1 MGEIMTKR
9 RSLHIGM
16 NFVDPTKYG
25 GWDGA
30 LSGCVNDANAMH
42 DVAVSRG
49 FDPQL
54 LLDADATVDAVRAHL
69 DAAAAELGDG
79 DFFFLTYSGHGG
91 QVPDE
96 DSDEPDGLDETWC
109 LYDSE
114 LVDDSL
120 FGALCT
126 FATGVRVLVM
136 SDSCHSETVTRQL
149 VRRREA
155 RREQALRAPGPNA
168 KRAPLDVTEAEF
180 TANKAAY
187 ESQRTW
193 WPPRSRPTDAKATVV
208 LLSGCRDDQ
217 TSMDGPVNGAFT
229 GAFLQVWDNGGYRR
243 SYSDLR
249 NDVVAQISSPDQTP
263 GLFTYGPGAQDM
275 VRQIPLSDESADANR
290 SPAAGG
296 VVTRGLR
303 APS

>member
-1 MGEIMTKR
+1 MAKR

-49 FDPQL
+49 FEPQML
-54 LLDADATVDAVRAHL
+54 LNADATTETVRAHL
-69 DAAAAELGDG
+69 DAAAAALTEG

-96 DSDEPDGLDETWC
+96 DGDESDRLDETWV

-126 FATGVRVLVM
+126 FAPGVRIFVM
-136 SDSCHSETVTRQL
+136 SDSCHSETVTRQI
-149 VRRREA
+149 VRTRDIRRAEV
-155 RREQALRAPGPNA
+155 LRAPGPNS
-168 KRAPLDVTEAEF
+168 KQAPLEVTEAEF
-180 TANKAAY
+180 KANKAAY
-187 ESQRTW
+187 DAQRTW
-193 WPPRSRPTDAKATVV
+193 WEPRARPTDAKAAVV
-208 LLSGCRDDQ
+208 LISGCRDSQ

-229 GAFLQVWDNGGYRR
+229 GAFLEVWDDGNFRR

-249 NDVVAQISSPDQTP
+249 NDVVAKISSPDQTP
-263 GLFTYGPGAQDM
+263 GLFTYGPGVQQM
-275 VRQIPLSDESADANR
+275 VPQIPLSDETADARRN
-290 SPAAGG
+290 PAPGTAG
-296 VVTRGLR
+296 VARGLR
-303 APS
+303 

>member
-1 MGEIMTKR
+1 MAKR

-16 NFVDPTKYG
+16 NYVDPAKYG

-30 LSGCVNDANAMH
+30 LSGCVNDANAMR

-54 LLDADATVDAVRAHL
+54 LLNADATTEAVRAHL
-69 DAAAAELGDG
+69 DAAAADLGEG

-126 FATGVRVLVM
+126 FAPGVRIFVM
-136 SDSCHSETVTRQL
+136 SDSCHSETVTRQI
-149 VRRREA
+149 VRQRDA
-155 RREQALRAPGPNA
+155 RRTQVLRAPGPNS
-168 KRAPLDVTEAEF
+168 KQAPLEVTEAEF
-180 TANKAAY
+180 AANKAAY
-187 ESQRTW
+187 DTQRTW
-193 WPPRSRPTDAKATVV
+193 WEPRSRPTDAKATVV
-208 LLSGCRDDQ
+208 LMSGCRDDQ

-229 GAFLQVWDNGGYRR
+229 GAFLQVWDNGNYRK
-243 SYSDLR
+243 SYSQLR

-263 GLFTYGPGAQDM
+263 GLFSYGPGVQEM
-275 VRQIPLSDESADANR
+275 VPQIPLSDETADHP
-290 SPAAGG
+290 SPAAGA
-296 VVTRGLR
+296 VVTRGG
-303 APS
+303 

>member
-1 MGEIMTKR
+1 MAKR

-16 NFVDPTKYG
+16 NYVDPAKYG

-30 LSGCVNDANAMH
+30 LSGCVNDANAMR

-49 FDPQL
+49 FEPQL
-54 LLDADATVDAVRAHL
+54 LLNADATTEAVRAHL

-126 FATGVRVLVM
+126 FAAGVRVFVM

-149 VRRREA
+149 VRQRDA
-155 RREQALRAPGPNA
+155 RRAQVHRAPGPNS
-168 KRAPLDVTEAEF
+168 KQAPLDVTEAEF

-187 ESQRTW
+187 DTQRTW
-193 WPPRSRPTDAKATVV
+193 WRPRSRPTDAKATVV
-208 LLSGCRDDQ
+208 LISGCRDDQ

-229 GAFLQVWDNGGYRR
+229 GAFLQVWDNGNYRR
-243 SYSDLR
+243 GYSQLR
-249 NDVVAQISSPDQTP
+249 NDVVTQISSPDQTP
-263 GLFTYGPGAQDM
+263 GLFTYGPGVQQM
-275 VRQIPLSDESADANR
+275 LPQIPLTDEAADEYR

-296 VVTRGLR
+296 VVTRGG
-303 APS
+303 